1 MLSDPAVPGL
11 RGAAAP
17 TGPAGATET
26 ATVRKAAVEPATA
39 PKATAE
45 TTAAPRAA
53 VRKAAAESAATPK
66 AAPTAAVHKAPADT
80 TATRKAA
87 AREAA
92 TAAETI
98 VTPRT
103 ADAAPGARVTQESL
117 VQARIADLES
127 RFGDPD
133 DPANPLSAARVL
145 AADEAGEL
153 PPAAERLLDDV
164 GFNAEFV
171 PTALG
176 GRLDRLDTLVRVT
189 RQVFRRDV
197 ALGLGYGITSFMAA
211 ANVWTAG
218 SEEQRRRL
226 AELLLNGSK
235 VSVAYHELP
244 HGNDFVRNEFRADAA
259 PGGFRLHGRKEV
271 INNADRAAAFVL
283 FSRTDDRPGSRS
295 HSVLLAERGQ
305 LDPARFSVLPR
316 YSAVGVRGCRLSG
329 LDFDGCPVPAGAL
342 VGESGHGVELA
353 LRSFQLTRSAIPG
366 MGIGALDTSL
376 RTVVRFALGRRLYRR
391 SVMEIPHASATLA
404 GAFLDLLSC
413 DSMALVA
420 TRAVHLLP
428 DETSV
433 YAAAVKYLVPRMLT
447 DTMYDLSIVLG
458 ARFYVREGEFGLF
471 QKHVRDLPVL
481 SLGHAGSAACQAT
494 IIPQLSRLARRAWFA
509 GDEAP
514 AELFRPRGELPPIP
528 FGRLALASGRDS
540 LSASLV
546 AAVDELPSGSPAE
559 LAVQA
564 LVMRMLDQLRQLQED
579 SLSLTPQDR
588 TALASPA
595 SFALADRYAVFLAA
609 ASVLGVWRAAARDGG
624 DPFLADPAWA
634 AAALHR
640 LARRLGQRPADL
652 PAACEG
658 RVREEVLRRFHERRS
673 YDLYDTPLA
682 G

>member
-1 MLSDPAVPGL
+1 MLSDPAVQGL
-11 RGAAAP
+11 RGEAVPNGQAERLP
-17 TGPAGATET
+17 SGADQTQE
-26 ATVRKAAVEPATA
+26 
-39 PKATAE
+39 
-45 TTAAPRAA
+45 
-53 VRKAAAESAATPK
+53 
-66 AAPTAAVHKAPADT
+66 
-80 TATRKAA
+80 
-87 AREAA
+87 
-92 TAAETI
+92 
-98 VTPRT
+98 
-103 ADAAPGARVTQESL
+103 DAAKERVAE
-117 VQARIADLES
+117 LER
-127 RFGDPD
+127 RFGDPED
-133 DPANPLSAARVL
+133 AANPLSAAQIV

-153 PPAAERLLDDV
+153 PPAGEQLLDDV
-164 GFNAEFV
+164 VFNAEFV

-176 GRLDRLDTLVRVT
+176 GRLDRLDTLVRT
-189 RQVFRRDV
+189 MRHVFRRDV

-218 SEEQRRRL
+218 SDEQRRRL
-226 AELLLNGSK
+226 ADLLLAGSK

-244 HGNDFVRNEFRADAA
+244 HGNDFVRNEFRADPY
-259 PGGFRLHGRKEV
+259 PGGYRLNGRKEV
-271 INNADRAAAFVL
+271 INNADRAAAFSL
-283 FSRTDDRPGSRS
+283 FSRTDGSPGSRS
-295 HSVLLAERGQ
+295 HSVLFVERDQLDAERFG
-305 LDPARFSVLPR
+305 VLPR

-329 LDFDGCPVPAGAL
+329 LDFTDCPVPESARVGA
-342 VGESGHGVELA
+342 VGQGVELA
-353 LRSFQLTRSAIPG
+353 LRSFQITRSAIPG
-366 MGIGALDTSL
+366 MAIGALDTSL
-376 RTVVRFALGRRLYRR
+376 RTVVRFAVGRQLYRR
-391 SVMEIPHASATLA
+391 TVMEIPHASATLT
-404 GAFLDLLSC
+404 GAFLDLLIC
-413 DSMALVA
+413 DSLALVG

-433 YAAAVKYLVPRMLT
+433 YAAAVKYLVPKMLT

-514 AELFRPRGELPPIP
+514 RALFEPRTALGDIP
-528 FGRLALASGRDS
+528 FDRLALASGRDS

-546 AAVDELPSGSPAE
+546 AAVDDLPSGSPEE

-579 SLSLTPQDR
+579 SLNLSPQDR

-609 ASVLGVWRAAARDGG
+609 AAVLGVWRAARDGG
-624 DPFLADPAWA
+624 DSFLADPAWA

-652 PAACEG
+652 PPACEG
-658 RVREEVLRRFHERRS
+658 RVHEEVLRRFHERRS

>member
-1 MLSDPAVPGL
+1 MLSDPAVQGLPGKVV
-11 RGAAAP
+11 P
-17 TGPAGATET
+17 IGPA
-26 ATVRKAAVEPATA
+26 PA
-39 PKATAE
+39 PQGL
-45 TTAAPRAA
+45 
-53 VRKAAAESAATPK
+53 
-66 AAPTAAVHKAPADT
+66 ADMVQE
-80 TATRKAA
+80 
-87 AREAA
+87 EAA
-92 TAAETI
+92 
-98 VTPRT
+98 
-103 ADAAPGARVTQESL
+103 Q
-117 VQARIADLES
+117 QRIADLEK
-127 RFGDPD
+127 RFGDPE
-133 DPANPLSAARVL
+133 DPANPLSAAHIL

-153 PPAAERLLDDV
+153 SPAGEQLLDDLV
-164 GFNAEFV
+164 FNAEFV
-171 PTALG
+171 PTSLG
-176 GRLDRLDTLVRVT
+176 GRLDRLDTLVRMM

-218 SEEQRRRL
+218 SDGQRRRL
-226 AELLLNGSK
+226 ADLLLDGQK
-235 VSVAYHELP
+235 ISVAYHELP
-244 HGNDFVRNEFRADAA
+244 HGNDFVRNEFRADPV
-259 PGGFRLHGRKEV
+259 PGGYRLQGRKEV
-271 INNADRAAAFVL
+271 INNAASAAAFSL
-283 FSRTDDRPGSRS
+283 FSRTHENPGSRS
-295 HSVLLAERGQ
+295 HSVLFVERDQ
-305 LDPARFSVLPR
+305 LDLERFAVLPR

-329 LDFDGCPVPAGAL
+329 LDFTDCPVPESTRVGAE
-342 VGESGHGVELA
+342 GQGVELA
-353 LRSFQLTRSAIPG
+353 LRSFQITRSAIPG
-366 MGIGALDTSL
+366 MAIGALDTSL
-376 RTVVRFALGRRLYRR
+376 RTVVRFALGRQLYRR
-391 SVMEIPHASATLA
+391 TVMEIPHASATLT
-404 GAFLDLLSC
+404 GAFLDLLIC
-413 DSMALVA
+413 DSLALVG

-433 YAAAVKYLVPRMLT
+433 YAAAVKYLVPKMLT

-514 AELFRPRGELPPIP
+514 QALFRPREALSGIP
-528 FGRLALASGRDS
+528 YDRLALASGRDS

-546 AAVDELPSGSPAE
+546 AAVDDLPSGSPEE

-579 SLSLTPQDR
+579 SLSLSPLDR
-588 TALASPA
+588 TALASPS

-609 ASVLGVWRAAARDGG
+609 AAVLGVWRAARDGG
-624 DPFLADPAWA
+624 DSFLADPAWA

-652 PAACEG
+652 PPSCEG
-658 RVREEVLRRFHERRS
+658 RVHEEVLRRFHERRS